1 MSLQSKVLALK
12 NQGLTYQEVADAL
25 GITRKRAEYWGNAR
39 ERYRRQQESRR
50 AQARRRER
58 EAAEKTEARE
68 EKRRA
73 AAEAAALRRA
83 EADRAKVEQKL
94 RSKIRARWRMTKKG
108 ADAGELEFTLTEE
121 DVDRLLHSGVCTKTG
136 IAFEAAGDFAVSI
149 DRVDNSRGYTTDNV
163 QAVCWI
169 YNRAKGAN
177 TDMAVLR
184 MAEALVERTRVFNE
198 WD

>member
-1 MSLQSKVLALK
+1 MSLQSKVLELK

-39 ERYRRQQESRR
+39 ERYRRQQEAKR

-58 EAAEKTEARE
+58 EAAEKAEARA
-68 EKRRA
+68 EKRRV
-73 AAEAAALRRA
+73 AAEAAAQRRA
-83 EADRAKVEQKL
+83 EADRANAEQKL
-94 RSKIRARWRMTKKG
+94 RSKIRARWRLTKKG
-108 ADAGELEFTLTEE
+108 ADARELDFTLTEE
-121 DVDRLLHSGVCTKTG
+121 DINKLLHNGVCTKTG
-136 IAFEAAGDFAVSI
+136 IAFEATGDFAASI
-149 DRVDNSRGYTTDNV
+149 DRIDNSRGYTIDNV

-177 TDMAVLR
+177 TDTAVLR

>member
-1 MSLQSKVLALK
+1 MSLQSKVLELK

-25 GITRKRAEYWGNAR
+25 GIARKRAEYWGNAK
-39 ERYRRQQESRR
+39 ERYRRQQEAKR
-50 AQARRRER
+50 ARARRRER
-58 EAAEKTEARE
+58 EAAEKAEARA
-68 EKRRA
+68 EKRRV
-73 AAEAAALRRA
+73 AAEAAAQRRA
-83 EADRAKVEQKL
+83 EADRANAEQKL
-94 RSKIRARWRMTKKG
+94 RSKIRARWRLTKKG
-108 ADAGELEFTLTEE
+108 ADARELDFTLTEE
-121 DVDRLLHSGVCTKTG
+121 DINKLLHNGVCTKTG
-136 IAFEAAGDFAVSI
+136 IAFEAPGDFAASI
-149 DRVDNSRGYTTDNV
+149 DRIDNSRGHTIDNV

>member
-1 MSLQSKVLALK
+1 MSLQSKVLELK

-39 ERYRRQQESRR
+39 ERYRRQQEAKR

-58 EAAEKTEARE
+58 EAAEKTEARA
-68 EKRRA
+68 EKRRV
-73 AAEAAALRRA
+73 AAEAAALHRA
-83 EADRAKVEQKL
+83 EADRAKAERKL
-94 RSKIRARWRMTKKG
+94 RSKIRAKWRLTKKG
-108 ADAGELEFTLTEE
+108 ADARELDFTLTEE
-121 DVDRLLHSGVCTKTG
+121 DINKLLHNGVCTKTG
-136 IAFEAAGDFAVSI
+136 IAFEATGDFAASI
-149 DRVDNSRGYTTDNV
+149 DRIDNSRGYTIDNV
-163 QAVCWI
+163 QAVCWV

-177 TDMAVLR
+177 TDTAVLR